1 MTRLSGLLGRS
12 GLVGLLGLSG
22 LLGLVQEP
30 VFRSGIQ
37 TVPVYATVR
46 DSDGRLVGNLT
57 RADFQIL
64 DNGKP
69 VVITNFSNE
78 IVPITVALLLD
89 MSASMT
95 REYTRVRD
103 AAIHLVDGLFP
114 ADRVRIGT
122 FGTEVSLSP
131 LLTSDKATLRRILQ
145 EELWLGGHT
154 PLWRATRQAM
164 VSLQA
169 ESGRRVILLLT
180 DGGDDCEP
188 TRWSPN
194 VSGVPCSSEEETRQ
208 AAVDAGFLVYAIGL
222 EGTGLDKGI
231 IRIANETGGGHFK
244 LEHNANLAA
253 TFEAVADELHHQ
265 YLLGFT
271 PAVLDG
277 TVHHLE
283 VRMARPELTAQARQS
298 YVASADR

>member
-1 MTRLSGLLGRS
+1 
-12 GLVGLLGLSG
+12 
-22 LLGLVQEP
+22 
-30 VFRSGIQ
+30 VFRSGVQ

-46 DSDGRLVGNLT
+46 DGDGRLVGNLAK
-57 RADFQIL
+57 ADFQIL

-95 REYTRVRD
+95 KDYTRVRD
-103 AAIHLVDGLFP
+103 AAMHLVDGLFP

-131 LLTSDKATLRRILQ
+131 LLTNDKAALRRILQ

-154 PLWRATRQAM
+154 PLWRAVRQAM
-164 VSLQA
+164 ASLSA
-169 ESGRRVILLLT
+169 EPGRRVILLLT

-194 VSGVPCSSEEETRQ
+194 VTGVPCSSEAETRQ
-208 AAVDAGFLVYAIGL
+208 AAIEAGFLVYAIGL

-231 IRIANETGGGHFK
+231 VRIADETGGGHFK
-244 LEHNANLAA
+244 LEQNANLSA

-277 TVHHLE
+277 TVHRLE
-283 VRMARPELTAQARQS
+283 VHMTRPALMAQARQS
-298 YVASADR
+298 YVATAER

>member
-1 MTRLSGLLGRS
+1 
-12 GLVGLLGLSG
+12 
-22 LLGLVQEP
+22 
-30 VFRSGIQ
+30 
-37 TVPVYATVR
+37 VPVYATVR
-46 DSDGRLVGNLT
+46 DVAGRLVGNLT
-57 RADFQIL
+57 KADFQIL

-95 REYTRVRD
+95 KEYPRVRD
-103 AAIHLVDGLFP
+103 AATHLVDGLFP
-114 ADRVRIGT
+114 TDRVRIGSI
-122 FGTEVSLSP
+122 GTEVFLSP
-131 LLTSDKATLRRILQ
+131 LLTSDKPTLKRILR

-154 PLWRATRQAM
+154 PLWRASKQAM
-164 VSLQA
+164 ASLQA

-188 TRWSPN
+188 TRWSPE
-194 VSGVPCSSEEETRQ
+194 VSRVPCSSEAEIRQ
-208 AAVDAGFLVYAIGL
+208 LRIEGDFLFYAIGM
-222 EGTGLDKGI
+222 EGTGLDKGM
-231 IRIANETGGGHFK
+231 IRIANESGGGHFK
-244 LEHNANLAA
+244 LERNANLSA

-277 TVHHLE
+277 TVHQLE
-283 VRMARPELTAQARQS
+283 VRMTNAELTARARQF
-298 YVASADR
+298 YAATAGK